1 MASGDQMPKLNL
13 EKDKVDQ
20 SVIDYIKI
28 VEAQNRARVEKLRRL
43 RRNNLITAFGLGIGV
58 LSIYGYSIYSVSQ
71 EKFLDDFER
80 PQIKN

>member
-20 SVIDYIKI
+20 TVLDYIRI

-43 RRNNLITAFGLGIGV
+43 RRNNLLTAFGLGVGV